1 MIEIIYKEEKTKANG
16 NEEFFCLPKNIRQIG
31 ESRGTRRIY
40 VEDYVY
46 TFLRR
51 MPLSEEEDGHVGILL
66 GRYKWKDGIS
76 YLFIQSGMEIS
87 EMEASNEHIRF
98 TEKIWDEIHDKTEKY
113 FKGQEI
119 LGWFLRIPGSP
130 FKINDMILHTHLNH
144 FAGNDKVLFLMS
156 PMEREEGFFAYENGK
171 LQRENGFYIYYEKN
185 ELMQN
190 YLVDFNENRSIE
202 EPGEQLDQAV
212 AGFRKA
218 VEEKQEENI
227 QRGAKKGAVYA
238 LATCAAAAVLGIG
251 FAYARDAGI
260 WDDFRKDNNRTVVSE
275 TASADSAATDYTVSS
290 ISQTQETTVSTA
302 TPVPTEAT
310 ETPTVSGTSQ
320 GSEKTETLETSETA
334 EKTET
339 SETSGRTATA
349 NQNSLDT
356 PIPTKSITDR
366 TMSAETRESAW
377 TETSGSRSYLVR
389 KGDTLSKISMEMYGS
404 LDEIETICELN
415 NLESTDLIYIGQKL
429 LLP

>member
-51 MPLSEEEDGHVGILL
+51 MPQGEEEQQGHVGILL

-87 EMEASNEHIRF
+87 DMEATSEHIRF
-98 TEKIWDEIHDKTEKY
+98 TEKIWGEIHDKTENY

-130 FKINDMILHTHLNH
+130 FKINDVILHTHLNH

-156 PMEREEGFFAYENGK
+156 QVDKEEGFFAYENGN
-171 LQRENGFYIYYEKN
+171 LQRENGFYVYYEKN
-185 ELMQN
+185 EQMQN
-190 YLVDFNENRSIE
+190 YLIDFNENRSIE
-202 EPGEQLDQAV
+202 EKEEQSDQAV

-227 QRGAKKGAVYA
+227 QHGAKKGAIYA

-251 FAYARDAGI
+251 FAYAQDAGI
-260 WDDFRKDNNRTVVSE
+260 WGDLKKNNNKTTVSE
-275 TASADSAATDYTVSS
+275 TAVEDSKKKAEVTSATATPDPEV
-290 ISQTQETTVSTA
+290 TVSTSADAEQQETYSAAVTPEPTA
-302 TPVPTEAT
+302 TYEPEGTVTPTPTPDESKMQERKIS
-310 ETPTVSGTSQ
+310 ETPT
-320 GSEKTETLETSETA
+320 
-334 EKTET
+334 
-339 SETSGRTATA
+339 
-349 NQNSLDT
+349 
-356 PIPTKSITDR
+356 PTRSITNG
-366 TMSAETRESAW
+366 TLPAETRETAGID
-377 TETSGSRSYLVR
+377 TAGTRSYLVR
-389 KGDTLSKISMEMYGS
+389 KGDTLSKISMEMYGN
-404 LDEIETICELN
+404 LDEIESICELN